1 MEPSMN
7 LRPLLMPLM
16 SGLLAAACTKTGAST
31 RTTPS
36 SVSASA
42 TLRDQ
47 SGRQVGSVTLTDT
60 YAGVLLVGSING
72 IGIGAHGIHLH
83 ETGRC
88 EPPFTS
94 AGGHFNPA
102 KRKHGFKN
110 PDGHHNGDLPNIDAP
125 ASGALRFELLAA
137 GVTLTGSNGLLDGD
151 GAAVVVHGAGDDYR
165 TDPAGNS
172 GSRIVCGVIAAR

>member
-1 MEPSMN
+1 MN
-7 LRPLLMPLM
+7 LHPVLVPVIC
-16 SGLLAAACTKTGAST
+16 GLIVVACGKTAATT

-47 SGRQVGSVTLTDT
+47 SGRQVGTVALTDT
-60 YAGVLLVGSING
+60 YAGVLLVGTING
-72 IGIGAHGIHLH
+72 IGIGAHGIHVH

-88 EPPFTS
+88 DPPFTS

-110 PDGHHNGDLPNIDAP
+110 PDGHHSGDLPNIDAP
-125 ASGALRFELLAA
+125 ASGTLKFELLAP

-151 GAAVVVHGAGDDYR
+151 GAAVVVHGAGDDYS
-165 TDPAGNS
+165 TDPAGNA
-172 GSRIVCGVIAAR
+172 GSRIVCGVITSR

>member
-1 MEPSMN
+1 MS
-7 LRPLLMPLM
+7 LRHVLLPVL
-16 SGLLAAACTKTGAST
+16 SGLSVAACAKTGGIA

-36 SVSASA
+36 SVTAAA

-47 SGRQVGSVTLTDT
+47 SGRQVGSVALTDS
-60 YAGVLLVGSING
+60 YAGVLLVGSISG
-72 IGIGAHGIHLH
+72 IGIGAHGIHIH

-102 KRKHGFKN
+102 KLKHGFKN

-125 ASGALRFELLAA
+125 ASGTLKFELLAS
-137 GVTLTGSNGLLDGD
+137 GVTLTGSSGLLDGD
-151 GAAVVVHGAGDDYR
+151 GAAIVIHGVGDDYH

-172 GSRIVCGVIAAR
+172 GSRIVCGVITAR

>member
-1 MEPSMN
+1 M
-7 LRPLLMPLM
+7 RVRRVLMPLM
-16 SGLLAAACTKTGAST
+16 SGLLVVACMKSGATT

-36 SVSASA
+36 SVTASA

-47 SGRQVGSVTLTDT
+47 SGRQVGTATVTDS
-60 YAGVLLVGSING
+60 YAGVLLVGTING
-72 IGIGAHGIHLH
+72 IGVGAHGIHIH

-88 EPPFTS
+88 DPPFTS
-94 AGGHFNPA
+94 AGGHFNPE

-110 PDGHHNGDLPNIDAP
+110 PEGHHSGDLTNIDAP
-125 ASGALRFELLAA
+125 ASGPLKFELLAA
-137 GVTLTGSNGLLDGD
+137 GVSLTGSNPLLDAD
-151 GAAVVVHGAGDDYR
+151 GAAIVVHGAGDDYN

>member
-1 MEPSMN
+1 MN
-7 LRPLLMPLM
+7 LRPALVPLM
-16 SGLLAAACTKTGAST
+16 SGLLVAACAKTGAIT

-36 SVSASA
+36 SVNASA

-94 AGGHFNPA
+94 AGGHFNPD
-102 KRKHGFKN
+102 KHKHGFKN
-110 PDGHHNGDLPNIDAP
+110 PDGHHGGDLTNIDAP
-125 ASGALRFELLAA
+125 ASGPLKFELLAP
-137 GVTLTGSNGLLDGD
+137 GVTLTGSNRLLDGD
-151 GAAVVVHGAGDDYR
+151 GAAIVVHGAGDDYS